1 MGCAEAGS
9 NFAKLATICEVA
21 SVLLPRSTALAAI
34 FFRKPDCGQRKGS
47 YSWLHQLARKPKI
60 VMISEGCFARC
71 TARSAKLAE
80 LAVQERNTFWD
91 GTLSVHVLRRSMR
104 KTRIARN

>member
-80 LAVQERNTFWD
+80 LAVWT
-91 GTLSVHVLRRSMR
+91 VRSR
-104 KTRIARN
+104 VGCSTGEEELESH